1 MPRIG
6 VTFDDVARAATKLL
20 STGDSPSVFKV
31 REILGTGSNS
41 TIAEHL
47 KQWRQQRSEQRTVPL
62 PDGIPKELVPPLET
76 LWHIANEHADKRFI
90 AYREQSEQKIEQ
102 LTTERDTWFAQHQQL
117 ESTLTEIKKQ
127 LEDAEVRNESHLQ
140 KNEAK
145 EALNRELQ
153 TEKKNLT
160 LEIKSLQQR
169 LAEIQDNHAAREA
182 ALLDQHQ
189 QNQTQWQT
197 VLDELR
203 QALDQNHERAEATEA
218 RWLRVVDQARDES
231 KRLRKQQVAEIKAK
245 DAAYQKLQT
254 QLQKTQDGLLSV
266 QAELAKSQSRTEMH
280 QNHCH
285 SLEKEILRLKEE
297 SSALRK
303 QGAKTKKQNNQTVTE

>member
-6 VTFDDVARAATKLL
+6 VTFDDVAQAATKLL

-62 PDGIPKELVPPLET
+62 PDGIPKELLPPLET
-76 LWHIANEHADKRFI
+76 FWHIANEQADKRFI

-117 ESTLTEIKKQ
+117 ESTLTDIKQQ
-127 LEDAEVRNESHLQ
+127 LEDAERRNESHLQ
-140 KNEAK
+140 QNEANESLIK
-145 EALNRELQ
+145 ELQ
-153 TEKKNLT
+153 AEKQTLA
-160 LEIKSLQQR
+160 LEINNLHQR
-169 LAEIQDNHAAREA
+169 LVESQDNQAAREE
-182 ALLDQHQ
+182 ALLDQHK

-197 VLDELR
+197 TLDELK
-203 QALDQNHERAEATEA
+203 QALDKNHERAEATEA

-231 KRLRKQQVAEIKAK
+231 KNIRKQHATEIKEK
-245 DAAYQKLQT
+245 DAAYQKLQS
-254 QLQKTQDGLLSV
+254 QLQKTQEDLLST
-266 QAELAKSQSRTEMH
+266 QTQLAKSQSRTEIH
-280 QNHCH
+280 ENHSR
-285 SLEKEILRLKEE
+285 SLEDEILRLKEE
-297 SSALRK
+297 NKALRK
-303 QGAKTKKQNNQTVTE
+303 QVTKPRKQSRQAVTE

>member
-6 VTFDDVARAATKLL
+6 VTFDDVAQAATKLL

-62 PDGIPKELVPPLET
+62 PDGIPKELLPPLET
-76 LWHIANEHADKRFI
+76 LWHIANEQADKRFI

-117 ESTLTEIKKQ
+117 ESSLTEIKQ
-127 LEDAEVRNESHLQ
+127 RLEDAEARNESYLQ
-140 KNEAK
+140 QNEAK
-145 EALNRELQ
+145 ETQIKELQ
-153 TEKKNLT
+153 TEKQALT
-160 LEIKSLQQR
+160 IEVSNSQQR
-169 LAEIQDNHAAREA
+169 LVESQENHAARET
-182 ALLDQHQ
+182 ALLGQHE
-189 QNQTQWQT
+189 QNQAQWQT
-197 VLDELR
+197 TLDELK

-231 KRLRKQQVAEIKAK
+231 KTLRKLHANEIKAK
-245 DAAYQKLQT
+245 DTAYLKLQT
-254 QLQKTQDGLLSV
+254 QLQKTQDDLLSI
-266 QAELAKSQSRTEMH
+266 QTEYAKSQSSTEIH
-280 QNHCH
+280 QNHSR
-285 SLEKEILRLKEE
+285 SLENEILRLKEE
-297 SSALRK
+297 NMDLRK
-303 QGAKTKKQNNQTVTE
+303 QGAKPKNKSRQVVTE